1 MSGAKRPTGAKASAA
16 AGKAKAGIFSR
27 LREALRRARG
37 EDEGVRDF
45 IGIVEID
52 TGDPGFG
59 VVVLRDHVA
68 VLMAVDGTDYAY
80 GSADLQQQ
88 IYESWQRAM
97 VNAELSFECFV
108 DFRPI
113 APTLPGGIVDT
124 LRRTA
129 EATYAREAQIDA
141 DIGTRTEADPW
152 REGRMATM
160 LREISEGAIEAS
172 IGAPVCSLR
181 QYVVLRIATG
191 MVERVP
197 DPDDPDSGRSMYYP
211 YRKGWKVWESPEFRY
226 LSPDGRARWLV
237 DRAKAIE
244 KLRDEA
250 MRFVNDADRVP
261 GFNPRPVG
269 ALEMT
274 QLVHLLWNGEGAYG
288 DWLTDQAEIDR
299 LRSADVIAA
308 RRGGSRDDGFEEGVK

>member
-1 MSGAKRPTGAKASAA
+1 MSGARQPGAAASKA
-16 AGKAKAGIFSR
+16 AGKATAGLFAR
-27 LREALRRARG
+27 LKDALRRARG

-59 VVVLRDHVA
+59 VMVLRDHVA

-88 IYESWQRAM
+88 IYESWQRAI
-97 VNAELSFECFV
+97 VNAELSFECFI

-141 DIGTRTEADPW
+141 DIGTRSEPDPW

-160 LREISEGAIEAS
+160 LREISEGAIDAS
-172 IGAPVCSLR
+172 LGAPLCSLR
-181 QYVVLRIATG
+181 QYVVLRLATG

-211 YRKGWKVWESPEFRY
+211 YKKGWKVWESPEFRY
-226 LSPDGRARWLV
+226 LSPDGRARWLM

-250 MRFVNDADRVP
+250 MRFVNDAGRVP
-261 GFNPRPVG
+261 GLNPRPVG

-274 QLVHLLWNGEGAYG
+274 QLIHLLWNGESAYG
-288 DWLTDQAEIDR
+288 DWITEQTELDR
-299 LRSADVIAA
+299 LRSADVMAA
-308 RRGGSRDDGFEEGVK
+308 RRGGAREAEFEEGVK